1 VSGSCS
7 PLHFRFRIS
16 RFRPYSLAIAPRP
29 CDPLAPFAYTFPP
42 SAIAQAPAS
51 PRDASKVAV
60 VNPQTGRIAW
70 DVFRNIGAYL
80 PANALL
86 VFNDTKVIP
95 ARMRVRKPT
104 GGAIDLL
111 CIGTERGCVMALANK
126 AIDPGTRLTLPNGS
140 CLTVVARKGT
150 SWRLRP
156 DFPLRDLRGLL
167 EASGRTP
174 LPPYIKQSPLP
185 ESRLRRVYQSVWARV
200 PGSVAAPTA
209 SLHFTKRLLGRLK
222 RQGIGIVHITHHVN
236 LGTFATLTDE
246 QLAAG
251 SLHEE
256 TYVINPA
263 AAKSIEAAKKAGRPI
278 IAVGTTV
285 VRALESS
292 ADARGRI
299 IRRRGSTTLFIRE
312 GYRFQLV
319 AGLITNF
326 HVPRSSLLML
336 VAAFMG
342 RERLLRVYRMA
353 VRRGFRLFSFGDAMV
368 VLPQPSTQRTP

>member
-1 VSGSCS
+1 
-7 PLHFRFRIS
+7 
-16 RFRPYSLAIAPRP
+16 
-29 CDPLAPFAYTFPP
+29 
-42 SAIAQAPAS
+42 
-51 PRDASKVAV
+51 
-60 VNPQTGRIAW
+60 
-70 DVFRNIGAYL
+70 
-80 PANALL
+80 
-86 VFNDTKVIP
+86 
-95 ARMRVRKPT
+95 
-104 GGAIDLL
+104 
-111 CIGTERGCVMALANK
+111 
-126 AIDPGTRLTLPNGS
+126 
-140 CLTVVARKGT
+140 
-150 SWRLRP
+150 
-156 DFPLRDLRGLL
+156 
-167 EASGRTP
+167 
-174 LPPYIKQSPLP
+174 
-185 ESRLRRVYQSVWARV
+185 
-200 PGSVAAPTA
+200 
-209 SLHFTKRLLGRLK
+209 LK

>member
-1 VSGSCS
+1 M
-7 PLHFRFRIS
+7 
-16 RFRPYSLAIAPRP
+16 APRLRH
-29 CDPLAPFAYTFPP
+29 PLAPFDYTFPP

-60 VNPQTGRIAW
+60 VDPQTGRIAW

-95 ARMRVRKPT
+95 ARMTVRKPT

-111 CIGTERGCVMALANK
+111 CIGTERGCVMALANR
-126 AIDPGTRLTLPNGS
+126 AIEPGMQLTLPNGRR
-140 CLTVVARKGT
+140 LTAVAREGT

-156 DFPLRDLRGLL
+156 DFSLRDLRALL
-167 EASGRTP
+167 ETSGRTP
-174 LPPYIKQSPLP
+174 LPPYIKHSPLP

-209 SLHFTKRLLGRLK
+209 SLHFTQRLLTRLQ
-222 RQGIGIVHITHHVN
+222 RQGMGIVRITHHVN

-246 QLAAG
+246 QLASG
-251 SLHEE
+251 TLHEE
-256 TYVINPA
+256 TYAISA
-263 AAKSIEAAKKAGRPI
+263 AAAARIAMAKKAGRPI

-292 ADARGRI
+292 VDARGRI
-299 IRRRGSTTLFIRE
+299 VRRRGSTTLFIRE
-312 GYRFQLV
+312 GYRFRLV
-319 AGLITNF
+319 DGLITNF

-342 RERLLRVYRMA
+342 RERLLRVYRLA
-353 VRRGFRLFSFGDAMV
+353 IRRGFRLFSFGDAMV
-368 VLPQPSTQRTP
+368 VLPVRREGREK